1 MLLVN
6 RDVNR
11 AASVLTVDFPC
22 AVKLASPMAVRSCMY
37 AEGQAGALRKG
48 APALDAQRDVDCL
61 VFDKTGALT
70 TGELAVTD
78 VLPRPGQ
85 EAGELLRLAAGPRN
99 ITTIPW
105 PGRWSA
111 RPGG

>member
-1 MLLVN
+1 MLAIAPVALGLSGLMLLVN

-48 APALDAQRDVDCL
+48 APADPAPGVRPH
-61 VFDKTGALT
+61 LT
-70 TGELAVTD
+70 DDPAWLEK
-78 VLPRPGQ
+78 
-85 EAGELLRLAAGPRN
+85 
-99 ITTIPW
+99 
-105 PGRWSA
+105 SA
-111 RPGG
+111 RRAP